1 MQGALQLRKL
11 QREGRV
17 SVRSFLGEDEVGIGD
32 YLIMEKNNNG
42 SVTIFP
48 ARVEKKPLC
57 GNRK

>member
-11 QREGRV
+11 QSEGRV
-17 SVRSFLGEDEVGIGD
+17 SVRSFLGEDEIEIGG
-32 YLIMEKNNNG
+32 YLIMEKNSNG

-57 GNRK
+57 NRK